1 MRGHWE
7 SVYRTKQPE
16 AVSWYQPR
24 RGLSLD
30 LIRDALKS
38 SRGSVA
44 AAAFE
49 NYFDQ
54 LRTAMRVAL
63 QDRR

>member
-1 MRGHWE
+1 VGFL
-7 SVYRTKQPE
+7 Q
-16 AVSWYQPR
+16 QD
-24 RGLSLD
+24 GSL
-30 LIRDALKS
+30 
-38 SRGSVA
+38 A

-63 QDRR
+63 QDRRVSYRQKAL